1 MSPFFEAELDVN
13 WSVVSV
19 SEAEIRGVTPQGEC
33 LLYLPVHHLP
43 WQLLLRGVFRD
54 TVGEGQGPPSV
65 SKIISRHYHVSQ
77 NRITFILLLLIR
89 QFSQMK
95 NYFLFED
102 IHLLGVRRPPPSLP
116 ENISIMS
123 RRKKLS
129 NAENL
134 FTLLLCCW
142 WLPECEADIRSIW
155 KSKIN
160 SGFLGE
166 VKIIFSHYFFQF
178 IQFISYLYWFL
189 IFNFDVSDEVFHS
202 APF

>member
-1 MSPFFEAELDVN
+1 MSPFFEAELDVD

-19 SEAEIRGVTPQGEC
+19 SEAEISDVAPHGEC

-43 WQLLLRGVFRD
+43 WELLLCGVFRD

-65 SKIISRHYHVSQ
+65 SKMISRHYHVSQ
-77 NRITFILLLLIR
+77 NGITFILLLIR

-95 NYFLFED
+95 NYFLFQD
-102 IHLLGVRRPPPSLP
+102 IHLLGVRRLPPSLA

-155 KSKIN
+155 KSKIK
-160 SGFLGE
+160 SGSLGE
-166 VKIIFSHYFFQF
+166 VEIIISHYFSQF
-178 IQFISYLYWFL
+178 ILFLTSIGFLYLTLMSPTRSFTPHL
-189 IFNFDVSDEVFHS
+189 FS
-202 APF
+202 